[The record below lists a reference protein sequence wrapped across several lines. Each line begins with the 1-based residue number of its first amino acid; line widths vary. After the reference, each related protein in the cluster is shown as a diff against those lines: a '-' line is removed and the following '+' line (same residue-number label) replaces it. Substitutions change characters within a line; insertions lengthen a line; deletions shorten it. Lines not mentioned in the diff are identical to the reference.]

1 MRILCIFIIFCVNR
15 SLLPVLIPPRALIPS
30 RPHPA
35 PRAHPERSEGSHKT
49 NGAGLNGILRSLRFL
64 RMSGRCVIPSRSL
77 MLSVAKHPVK
87 RTEAGFNGILRSLRF
102 LRMSGR
108 CVIPPVL

>member
-15 SLLPVLIPPRALIPS
+15 SLLPVLIPPRSLIPS

-49 NGAGLNGILRSLRFL
+49 NGAG
-64 RMSGRCVIPSRSL
+64 
-77 MLSVAKHPVK
+77 
-87 RTEAGFNGILRSLRF
+87 FNGILRSLRF

-108 CVIPPVL
+108 CVIPPSSLILSAAKDLIKPTEQGSMGFFGRWRSLRMSGRHVIPPVL